1 MASSGYPPVII
12 TRPLAQ
18 AYSLAERVRARGRE
32 AVMFPLLDIQPLPD
46 QSELQKTL
54 AALRSFAL
62 VVFVSPNAIDAA
74 LASLPDWPHEVPLAV
89 MGEGSRAALA
99 SHGIDNT
106 NATIY
111 SPSDKLRTDSETL
124 LHELDLAGLAG
135 KKVLIVRGESG
146 RELLGDALRRH
157 GVEVVPV
164 AAYRR
169 AAPVLDAAGRIRLG
183 ELFDARGEWIV
194 TSSEALRILQDM
206 TIATLGERGV
216 VKMQQQRLVVPH
228 VRIAE
233 TARQLGFTDIVQTA
247 SGDEAIVAALQ
258 SRP

>member
-1 MASSGYPPVII
+1 MASSGSPPVII

-18 AYSLAERVRARGRE
+18 AHALAERVRVRGRE
-32 AVMFPLLDIQPLPD
+32 PVMFPLLDIQPLPD
-46 QSELQKTL
+46 QSKLRETL

-74 LASLPDWPHEVPLAV
+74 LAAQPDWPREVPLAV

-99 SHGIDNT
+99 SHGIDQAST
-106 NATIY
+106 TIY

-124 LHELDLAGLAG
+124 LHELDLPALAG
-135 KKVLIVRGESG
+135 KKVLIIRGESG

-169 AAPVLDAAGRIRLG
+169 AAPVLDAAGKALLKQ
-183 ELFDARGEWIV
+183 LFEASGEWII

-206 TIATLGERGV
+206 TIDTFGECGV